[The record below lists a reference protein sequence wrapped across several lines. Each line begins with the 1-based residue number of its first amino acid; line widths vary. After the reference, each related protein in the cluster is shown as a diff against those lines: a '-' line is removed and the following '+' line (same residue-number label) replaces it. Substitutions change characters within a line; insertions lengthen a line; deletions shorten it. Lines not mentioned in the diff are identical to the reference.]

1 MFASMLRLFAVR
13 PILGAVILGFPVLL
27 LVIVGLV
34 AIFALKFL
42 VIFVLP
48 VVIVVW
54 LIKRLTRYRHA
65 PAPASPPSEPTAA

>member
-1 MFASMLRLFAVR
+1 MLRLLAVR

-27 LVIVGLV
+27 LIVVGLV

-48 VVIVVW
+48 VVIIVW
-54 LIKRLTRYRHA
+54 LLKRITRYRPEPA
-65 PAPASPPSEPTAA
+65 PAPSEPSAA